1 MESSFIGNVIDHY
14 RIIEQLG
21 IGGMGVVFKA
31 INININKVVALKMIA
46 PGLAL
51 NDNFIQR
58 FKTEA
63 KALAKLDDFNI
74 VSITDLRRDKDQWF
88 IVMEYVDGIN
98 LYDKIKKDGPYSCKE
113 SIPILKQILTAIG
126 HAHKAGIIH
135 RDIKPN
141 NIMVTK
147 DGVVKITDFGLAKD
161 QNKSTSTVSITSG
174 GTLYYMS
181 PEHVKGF
188 SFTDGRSDLYS
199 TGMTYYEM
207 ITGKVPFQNINPDFD
222 MRERII
228 RKDFEK
234 PSVYNPKI
242 PPGLEAIVMKS
253 IAKDPDMRYQTA
265 EEMLAAI
272 NKFEKTFKGDRPVYT
287 GTGKALTDSELFEDE
302 TESKKKG
309 SFFKKVASAVVLIAL
324 LFLTYIFYPQLT
336 GKPSLKD
343 QAIIPVK
350 DTTVIVQSRIPET
363 STPPVKQPSQTE
375 TISKKEAKPP
385 IKKAP
390 VFIPLSIRSI
400 PSRAEVYL
408 NGRLKGKT
416 PLQLKNLKKGQYRL
430 NISKKGFAE
439 YSKRLVLS
447 EGQKNS
453 INAHLAALTGGLTVS
468 VIPQDA
474 QIYIDGEAVSKSK
487 LSRLST
493 GQHFIEIKKDGFATH
508 KEKIEIEHR
517 TAKNISVTLVPLK
530 GTLSVQVLPWGSIY
544 IDNKLRQAETDIKYV
559 ETLTTGEH
567 TIKVIHPTFGVWE
580 KTVPLKA
587 SGTSAVVVDFNETR
601 AVKINAVDEQGYSL
615 SAAVFVDNKDTGH
628 RTPGAVTVRIGT
640 RTISVKKEGYRAV
653 TGTVK
658 LMIDNR
664 FNEEQTFIMKKVK

>member
-1 MESSFIGNVIDHY
+1 MESSYIGNVIDHY

-31 INININKVVALKMIA
+31 INININKIVALKMIA

-51 NDNFIQR
+51 NENFVQR

-98 LYDKIKKDGPYSCKE
+98 LFDKIKKDGPYSCKE
-113 SIPILKQILTAIG
+113 SIPILKQMLTAIG

-147 DGVVKITDFGLAKD
+147 EGVVKITDFGLAKD

-188 SFTDGRSDLYS
+188 SFTDGRSDIYS

-207 ITGKVPFQNINPDFD
+207 ITGKVPFQNINSDFD

-234 PSVYNPKI
+234 PSSYNSKI

-265 EEMLAAI
+265 EEMLTAI
-272 NKFEKTFKGDRPVYT
+272 TTFEKTYKDGQPVFT
-287 GTGKALTDSELFEDE
+287 GIDSTFDEE
-302 TESKKKG
+302 TEQPKKKS
-309 SFFKKVASAVVLIAL
+309 SFFKKLSAAVFLFVL
-324 LFLTYIFYPQLT
+324 LFLAYFFYPQLT
-336 GKPSLKD
+336 GKLSP
-343 QAIIPVK
+343 AEHTEAPYK
-350 DTTVIVQSRIPET
+350 DTTAIASFPAPKESIPPKEPQT
-363 STPPVKQPSQTE
+363 QTKTVSLKEVKPKITASPVFASVSVRSTPP
-375 TISKKEAKPP
+375 
-385 IKKAP
+385 KAN
-390 VFIPLSIRSI
+390 
-400 PSRAEVYL
+400 VYL

-416 PLQLKNLKKGQYRL
+416 PLQLKKLKIGQYRL
-430 NISKKGFAE
+430 NIRKEGFAE
-439 YSKRLVLS
+439 YSKKLVLS
-447 EGQKNS
+447 KKRNNS
-453 INAHLAALTGGLTVS
+453 INAHLKALSGGLSLSVS
-468 VIPQDA
+468 PPDA
-474 QIYIDGEAVSKSK
+474 QIYLDGKAVSKSTLGK
-487 LSRLST
+487 LSV
-493 GQHFIEIKKDGFATH
+493 GQHSMEIKKEGFAAYN
-508 KEKIEIEHR
+508 EKVGIQAG
-517 TAKNISVTLVPLK
+517 TVKNFNVSLVPLK
-530 GTLSVQVLPWGSIY
+530 GKLSIQVLPWGSIY
-544 IDNKLRQAETDIKYV
+544 IDGKLRRSETDIKY
-559 ETLTTGEH
+559 EEKLTSGKYK
-567 TIKVIHPTFGVWE
+567 IRIVHPTLGVWE
-580 KTVPLKA
+580 KTISVKA
-587 SGTSAVVVDFNETR
+587 AGASDIIVDFNKTR
-601 AVKINAVDEQGYSL
+601 AVKIFTVDAQKHSL
-615 SAAVFVDNKDTGH
+615 SAAVFVDGKDTGH
-628 RTPGAVTVRIGT
+628 RTPGAVTLHIGT
-640 RTISVKKEGYRAV
+640 RTVSVKKEGYRAV

-664 FNEEQTFIMKKVK
+664 FNEEQTFIMQKVK

>member
-1 MESSFIGNVIDHY
+1 MESSYIGNVIDHY

-31 INININKVVALKMIA
+31 INININKIVALKMIA

-51 NDNFIQR
+51 NENFVQR

-74 VSITDLRRDKDQWF
+74 VGITDLRRDKDQWF

-98 LYDKIKKDGPYSCKE
+98 LYDKIKKEGPYKCKE
-113 SIPILKQILTAIG
+113 SIPILKQMLTAIG

-147 DGVVKITDFGLAKD
+147 EGVVKITDFGLAKD

-188 SFTDGRSDLYS
+188 SFTDGRSDIYS

-207 ITGKVPFQNINPDFD
+207 ITGKVPFQNINSDFD

-234 PSVYNPKI
+234 PSVYNSQI

-265 EEMLAAI
+265 EEMLTAI
-272 NKFEKTFKGDRPVYT
+272 TNFEKTYKNGRPVFT
-287 GTGKALTDSELFEDE
+287 GISGEFDKD
-302 TESKKKG
+302 TEEPKKKK
-309 SFFKKVASAVVLIAL
+309 SFVKRLSAAVFLFAL
-324 LFLTYIFYPQLT
+324 LFIAYFFYPQLT
-336 GKPSLKD
+336 GKDSSAAATKAPSKETT
-343 QAIIPVK
+343 AIVDSPVPKENISPEEPPVK
-350 DTTVIVQSRIPET
+350 AQPPSPKESKTEIKAAPVFASVSVR
-363 STPPVKQPSQTE
+363 STPPG
-375 TISKKEAKPP
+375 AN
-385 IKKAP
+385 
-390 VFIPLSIRSI
+390 
-400 PSRAEVYL
+400 VYL

-416 PLQLKNLKKGQYRL
+416 PLQLKKLKTGQYRL
-430 NISKKGFAE
+430 NIRKQGFAE
-439 YSKRLVLS
+439 YSKKLVLS
-447 EGQKNS
+447 KTKSNS
-453 INAHLAALTGGLTVS
+453 IKVRLKVLRGGLSLSVS
-468 VIPQDA
+468 PPDA
-474 QIYIDGEAVSKSK
+474 QIYLDGKAVSKEQLNK
-487 LSRLST
+487 LSAGKHSL
-493 GQHFIEIKKDGFATH
+493 
-508 KEKIEIEHR
+508 KIEKEGFNTHSEQVEIQAG
-517 TAKNISVTLVPLK
+517 TVKNFNITLIPKK

-544 IDNKLRQAETDIKYV
+544 IDDKLRRAETDIKY
-559 ETLTTGEH
+559 EEKLTSGRYK
-567 TIKVIHPTFGVWE
+567 IRIVHPTLGIWE
-580 KTVPLKA
+580 KTIPVTA
-587 SGTSAVVVDFNETR
+587 AGTSNIVVDFNKTR
-601 AVKINAVDEQGYSL
+601 AIKVFAVDEQKHSL
-615 SAAVFVDNKDTGH
+615 SAAVFVDGKDTGH
-628 RTPGAVTVRIGT
+628 RTPGAVTLHIGR

-658 LMIDNR
+658 LMIDDR
-664 FNEEQTFIMKKVK
+664 FNEEQTFIMQKVK

>member
-31 INININKVVALKMIA
+31 INININKIVALKMIA

-98 LYDKIKKDGPYSCKE
+98 LYDRIKKEGPYSCKE

-147 DGVVKITDFGLAKD
+147 EGVVKITDFGLAKD

-188 SFTDGRSDLYS
+188 SYTDGRSDLYS
-199 TGMTYYEM
+199 IGMTYYEM
-207 ITGKVPFQNINPDFD
+207 ITGKVPFQNINSDFD

-234 PSVYNPKI
+234 PSIYNPKI

-265 EEMLAAI
+265 EEMLAALT
-272 NKFEKTFKGDRPVYT
+272 KFEKTYKNGQPVFKGS
-287 GTGKALTDSELFEDE
+287 GKALADGNSFEDE

-309 SFFKKVASAVVLIAL
+309 SFFKIAAFVVAL
-324 LFLTYIFYPQLT
+324 LFLFYLASIFYPE
-336 GKPSLKD
+336 LKGLSA
-343 QAIIPVK
+343 QKEQTNIPAR
-350 DTTVIVQSRIPET
+350 DTTDIVQTQTPEPG
-363 STPPVKQPSQTE
+363 SPPEGQPLQTE
-375 TISKKEAKPP
+375 NRVKETVKPTEQ
-385 IKKAP
+385 KAP
-390 VFIPLSIRSI
+390 VFSSLSVRSV
-400 PSRAEVYL
+400 PARANVYL

-416 PLQLKNLKKGQYRL
+416 PLQLKNLKNGQYRL
-430 NISKKGFAE
+430 NIRKQGFAE
-439 YSKRLVLS
+439 YSKRIVHPW
-447 EGQKNS
+447 GKKKS
-453 INAHLAALTGGLTVS
+453 IDARLTILTGGLTIS
-468 VIPQDA
+468 VKPRDA
-474 QIYIDGEAVSKSK
+474 QIFVDGKAASKLN
-487 LSRLST
+487 LSRLSA
-493 GQHFIEIKKDGFATH
+493 GQHSIEIRKEGFAPDIKTV
-508 KEKIEIEHR
+508 KIEPH
-517 TAKNISVTLVPLK
+517 TVKNISAALVPLK
-530 GTLSVQVLPWGSIY
+530 SSLSVQVLPWGSIY
-544 IDNKLRQAETDIKYV
+544 IDGELRRAETDIQYTEPLAPGNYSVK
-559 ETLTTGEH
+559 
-567 TIKVIHPTFGVWE
+567 IIHPTFGMWQ
-580 KTVPLKA
+580 KTVSVKA
-587 SGTSAVVVDFNETR
+587 GGVSSLVVDFNKTR
-601 AVKINAVDEQGYSL
+601 AVKIVALDEKGNSL
-615 SAAVFVDNKDTGH
+615 SAAIFVDGKDTEH
-628 RTPGAVTVRIGT
+628 RTPGAISVHIGS
-640 RTISVKKEGYRAV
+640 RLISVKKEGYRAV
-653 TGTVK
+653 TGTVT
-658 LMIDNR
+658 LMIDDR